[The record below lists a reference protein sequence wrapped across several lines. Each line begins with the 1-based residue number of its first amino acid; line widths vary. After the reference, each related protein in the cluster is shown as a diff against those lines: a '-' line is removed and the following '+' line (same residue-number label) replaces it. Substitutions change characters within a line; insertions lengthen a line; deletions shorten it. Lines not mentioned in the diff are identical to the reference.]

1 MKVLIEIPDVNKI
14 NKGAVTDTDTDWSG
28 LRRK

>member
-14 NKGAVTDTDTDWSG
+14 NKGAVTDTDWSG

>member
-1 MKVLIEIPDVNKI
+1 MKVLIHITDINKI